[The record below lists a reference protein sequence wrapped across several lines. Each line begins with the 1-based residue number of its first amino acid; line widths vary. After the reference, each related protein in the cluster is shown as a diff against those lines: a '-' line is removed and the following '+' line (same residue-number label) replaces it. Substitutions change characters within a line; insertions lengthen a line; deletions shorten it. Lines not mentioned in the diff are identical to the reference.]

1 MIVQSSITLSETAN
15 EATNAP
21 KCLLYGFVSA
31 CLILAGE
38 RGRERERE
46 RREGEGGEEGGR
58 EREREGEEGGR
69 FYGDTNIQLK
79 MDEIIRQA
87 GTWIAQYPSTK
98 LYCIE

>member
-31 CLILAGE
+31 CLILAGD

-46 RREGEGGEEGGR
+46 RREGEGGRGGR
-58 EREREGEEGGR
+58 EVIWRYKHKIKDG
-69 FYGDTNIQLK
+69 
-79 MDEIIRQA
+79 
-87 GTWIAQYPSTK
+87 
-98 LYCIE
+98 

>member
-38 RGRERERE
+38 RGRGKGGRERE
-46 RREGEGGEEGGR
+46 GEGEEGGR
-58 EREREGEEGGR
+58 ERRERKEGEKEG
-69 FYGDTNIQLK
+69 YMEIQ
-79 MDEIIRQA
+79 
-87 GTWIAQYPSTK
+87 T
-98 LYCIE
+98 

>member
-38 RGRERERE
+38 RGRGKGR
-46 RREGEGGEEGGR
+46 GGR
-58 EREREGEEGGR
+58 EREV
-69 FYGDTNIQLK
+69 
-79 MDEIIRQA
+79 IRRYKHKIKD
-87 GTWIAQYPSTK
+87 G
-98 LYCIE
+98 

>member
-38 RGRERERE
+38 RGRGRGKGGRERE
-46 RREGEGGEEGGR
+46 RREGGRGERGRR
-58 EREREGEEGGR
+58 EREV
-69 FYGDTNIQLK
+69 I
-79 MDEIIRQA
+79 
-87 GTWIAQYPSTK
+87 
-98 LYCIE
+98 

>member
-38 RGRERERE
+38 RGRERER
-46 RREGEGGEEGGR
+46 REGEGGRGGR
-58 EREREGEEGGR
+58 EGERERGRGGR
-69 FYGDTNIQLK
+69 EVI
-79 MDEIIRQA
+79 
-87 GTWIAQYPSTK
+87 
-98 LYCIE
+98 

>member
-46 RREGEGGEEGGR
+46 RREGERERGRGGR
-58 EREREGEEGGR
+58 EVLWRYKHKIKDG
-69 FYGDTNIQLK
+69 
-79 MDEIIRQA
+79 
-87 GTWIAQYPSTK
+87 
-98 LYCIE
+98 

>member
-38 RGRERERE
+38 RERE

-69 FYGDTNIQLK
+69 LYEDTNIKLK